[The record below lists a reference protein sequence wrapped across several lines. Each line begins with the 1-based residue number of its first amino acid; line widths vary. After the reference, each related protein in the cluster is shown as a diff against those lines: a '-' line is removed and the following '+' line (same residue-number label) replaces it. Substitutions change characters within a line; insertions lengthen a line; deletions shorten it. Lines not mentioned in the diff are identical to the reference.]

1 MNARWF
7 ICMLP
12 LLLAG
17 CVMHPK
23 KLEPSPSE
31 HRPEAEDLAY
41 LGQDAE
47 LSKPRVIDELG
58 EPMTKS
64 ADNSVY
70 LYLYVWRVSS
80 TETHLINPMTL
91 PLIVMAAAYGMPVD
105 PGAALSAMPVH
116 QSFVQH
122 KEKKVMLLIEF
133 DDRNRV
139 ARWEMY
145 EYPERVMP
153 MIIAEEWKQDPLP
166 EYFIPMDPSPE
177 IIATIAQS
185 G

>member
-1 MNARWF
+1 
-7 ICMLP
+7 
-12 LLLAG
+12 
-17 CVMHPK
+17 
-23 KLEPSPSE
+23 
-31 HRPEAEDLAY
+31 
-41 LGQDAE
+41 
-47 LSKPRVIDELG
+47 
-58 EPMTKS
+58 
-64 ADNSVY
+64 
-70 LYLYVWRVSS
+70 
-80 TETHLINPMTL
+80 
-91 PLIVMAAAYGMPVD
+91 
-105 PGAALSAMPVH
+105 MPVH